1 MPLELESR
9 QVGDITVV
17 RCRGRIVAGPESQSL
32 QDHVRELIPD
42 TRGVVL
48 DLTDVPFVDSSGL
61 GMLVRLH
68 ASARTTNDGLRLCA
82 LTPTLKHV
90 LQITNLYKLFV
101 THESEAE
108 AISSFYQASRASA
121 PGAEP
126 SRVRILC
133 VDKSADLL
141 AYIRELARSAGYQ
154 PLTSS
159 NLPDALLLIKAAR
172 PDLVVLGVQSAT
184 GKTEAM
190 AQTFGALSI
199 PVVTVAADFCNQDA
213 GAAGSALLEAIRQR
227 LASPSA

>member
-42 TRGVVL
+42 TRGVIL

-68 ASARTTNDGLRLCA
+68 ASARTAGDGLRLCA
-82 LTPTLKHV
+82 LSATLRQV

-108 AISSFYQASRASA
+108 AISSFYQASCAAA
-121 PGAEP
+121 PGTELIRA
-126 SRVRILC
+126 RILC
-133 VDKSADLL
+133 VDKSADVL
-141 AYIRELARSAGYQ
+141 AYIREVARSAGYQ
-154 PLTSS
+154 TLTSS

-172 PDLVVLGVQSAT
+172 PDLVVLGMQSGT
-184 GKTEAM
+184 GKTESM
-190 AQTFGALSI
+190 AETFRALSI
-199 PVVTVAADFCNQDA
+199 PVVTVAPDFCSQDA
-213 GAAGSALLEAIRQR
+213 GAAGSALLADIRRR
-227 LASPSA
+227 LASPNA